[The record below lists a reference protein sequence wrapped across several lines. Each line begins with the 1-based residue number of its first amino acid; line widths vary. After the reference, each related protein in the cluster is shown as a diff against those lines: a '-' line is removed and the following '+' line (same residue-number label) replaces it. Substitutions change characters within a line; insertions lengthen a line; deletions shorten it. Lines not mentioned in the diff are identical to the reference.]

1 MPPRRLTDAL
11 QKDAAAGR
19 IGRVASPGG
28 GPFFEHNG
36 LLFLSPQEVTD
47 TTAQLASAR
56 ARSSTNSRRT
66 RA

>member
-1 MPPRRLTDAL
+1 MPPP
-11 QKDAAAGR
+11 AASSR
-19 IGRVASPGG
+19 SPKLGG

-56 ARSSTNSRRT
+56 PLVNELAKN